1 MADTAGS
8 RTYTRWEAILG
19 KKILLVD
26 DEPVILETYS
36 ALLSEK
42 GFSVVTA
49 SSGREALE
57 TFSGNSFDLVITDL
71 AMPDGD
77 GFKLLEEIKEIS
89 PHTPVIVFT
98 GKIYRAVK
106 EFVAL
111 LGANELLEKSCS
123 TELFISRIKE
133 SLQAPL

>member
-1 MADTAGS
+1 M
-8 RTYTRWEAILG
+8 E

-26 DEPVILETYS
+26 DEPIILETYS

-57 TFSGNSFDLVITDL
+57 TFSHNSFDLVITDL

-106 EFVAL
+106 EFVEL

-123 TELFISRIKE
+123 TELFITRIKE

>member
-1 MADTAGS
+1 M
-8 RTYTRWEAILG
+8 L
-19 KKILLVD
+19 KKRILLVD
-26 DEPVILETYS
+26 DESIILETYS
-36 ALLSEK
+36 SLLSEK

-49 SSGREALE
+49 SSGRQALE
-57 TFSGNSFDLVITDL
+57 TFSSDSFDLVITDL

-77 GFKLLEEIKEIS
+77 GFKLLEEIKERS

-133 SLQAPL
+133 SLQPSL

>member
-1 MADTAGS
+1 M
-8 RTYTRWEAILG
+8 L
-19 KKILLVD
+19 KKRILLVD
-26 DEPVILETYS
+26 DESIILETYS
-36 ALLSEK
+36 SLLSEK

-49 SSGREALE
+49 ASGREALE
-57 TFSGNSFDLVITDL
+57 TFSHDSFDLVITDL

-77 GFKLLEEIKEIS
+77 GFKLLEEIKERS
-89 PHTPVIVFT
+89 PNTPVIVFT

-133 SLQAPL
+133 SLQPSL

>member
-1 MADTAGS
+1 M
-8 RTYTRWEAILG
+8 G

-49 SSGREALE
+49 SSGREALK

>member
-1 MADTAGS
+1 M
-8 RTYTRWEAILG
+8 G

>member
-1 MADTAGS
+1 ML
-8 RTYTRWEAILG
+8 E

-26 DEPVILETYS
+26 DEPIILETYS
-36 ALLSEK
+36 SLLSEK
-42 GFSVVTA
+42 GFSVITA
-49 SSGREALE
+49 RSGREALE
-57 TFSGNSFDLVITDL
+57 TFSRHSFDLVITDL
-71 AMPDGD
+71 AMSDGD
-77 GFKLLEEIKEIS
+77 GFQLLEDIKEKS

-98 GKIYRAVK
+98 GKIYKAVK

-111 LGANELLEKSCS
+111 LGAHELLEKSCS

>member
-1 MADTAGS
+1 L
-8 RTYTRWEAILG
+8 E

-49 SSGREALE
+49 SSGREALK

>member
-1 MADTAGS
+1 M
-8 RTYTRWEAILG
+8 E

-77 GFKLLEEIKEIS
+77 GFKLLEEIKKIS

-133 SLQAPL
+133 SLQVPL

>member
-1 MADTAGS
+1 M
-8 RTYTRWEAILG
+8 E

-57 TFSGNSFDLVITDL
+57 TFSRNSFDLVITDL

>member
-1 MADTAGS
+1 MK
-8 RTYTRWEAILG
+8 ILLPE
-19 KKILLVD
+19 KKMLQKRILLVD
-26 DEPVILETYS
+26 DESIILETYS
-36 ALLSEK
+36 SLLSEK

-57 TFSGNSFDLVITDL
+57 RFSRDSFDLVITDL

-123 TELFISRIKE
+123 TELFISCIKE
-133 SLQAPL
+133 SLQPSL

>member
-1 MADTAGS
+1 MS
-8 RTYTRWEAILG
+8 E

-26 DEPVILETYS
+26 DEHIILETYS
-36 ALLSEK
+36 SLLSEK

-49 SSGREALE
+49 CSGREALE
-57 TFSGNSFDLVITDL
+57 AFCRQPFDLVITDL

-77 GFKLLEEIKEIS
+77 GFALLEEIKGRS

-111 LGANELLEKSCS
+111 LGAYELIEKSCS
-123 TELFISRIKE
+123 TELFVSCVKE
-133 SLQAPL
+133 SLQVQL

>member
-1 MADTAGS
+1 MLEK
-8 RTYTRWEAILG
+8 R
-19 KKILLVD
+19 ILLVD
-26 DEPVILETYS
+26 DESIILETYS
-36 ALLSEK
+36 SLLSEK

-49 SSGREALE
+49 TSGREALE
-57 TFSGNSFDLVITDL
+57 TFSRDSFDLVITDL

-77 GFKLLEEIKEIS
+77 GFKLLEEIKERS

-133 SLQAPL
+133 SLQPSL

>member
-1 MADTAGS
+1 MK
-8 RTYTRWEAILG
+8 ILLPE
-19 KKILLVD
+19 KKMLQKRILLVD
-26 DEPVILETYS
+26 DESIILETYS
-36 ALLSEK
+36 SLLSEK

-57 TFSGNSFDLVITDL
+57 RFSRDSFDLVITDL

-133 SLQAPL
+133 SLQASL

>member
-1 MADTAGS
+1 M
-8 RTYTRWEAILG
+8 E

-49 SSGREALE
+49 SSGREALK

>member
-1 MADTAGS
+1 M
-8 RTYTRWEAILG
+8 E

-26 DEPVILETYS
+26 DETTILETYS
-36 ALLSEK
+36 SLLSEK
-42 GFSVVTA
+42 GFSVITA
-49 SSGREALE
+49 GSGREALE
-57 TFSGNSFDLVITDL
+57 MFSLNSFDLVITDL

-77 GFKLLEEIKEIS
+77 GFQLLEEIKGIS

-98 GKIYRAVK
+98 GKVYRSVK

-133 SLQAPL
+133 SLQASL

>member
-1 MADTAGS
+1 MLEK
-8 RTYTRWEAILG
+8 R
-19 KKILLVD
+19 ILLVD
-26 DEPVILETYS
+26 DESIILETYS
-36 ALLSEK
+36 SLLSEK

-49 SSGREALE
+49 RSGKEALE
-57 TFSGNSFDLVITDL
+57 TFSRHSFDLVITDL

-77 GFKLLEEIKEIS
+77 GFKLLEEIKERS

-123 TELFISRIKE
+123 AELFISRIKE
-133 SLQAPL
+133 SLQPSL

>member
-1 MADTAGS
+1 MK
-8 RTYTRWEAILG
+8 ILLPE
-19 KKILLVD
+19 KKMLQKRILLVD
-26 DEPVILETYS
+26 DESIILETYS
-36 ALLSEK
+36 SLLSEK

-57 TFSGNSFDLVITDL
+57 RFSRDSFDLVITDL

-123 TELFISRIKE
+123 TELFISCIKE
-133 SLQAPL
+133 SLQASL

>member
-1 MADTAGS
+1 M
-8 RTYTRWEAILG
+8 L
-19 KKILLVD
+19 KKRILLVD
-26 DEPVILETYS
+26 DENIILETYS
-36 ALLSEK
+36 SLLSEK

-49 SSGREALE
+49 TSGREALE
-57 TFSGNSFDLVITDL
+57 TFSHNSFDLVITDL

-133 SLQAPL
+133 SLQPSL

>member
-1 MADTAGS
+1 MK
-8 RTYTRWEAILG
+8 ILLPE
-19 KKILLVD
+19 KKMLQKRILLVD
-26 DEPVILETYS
+26 DESIILETYS
-36 ALLSEK
+36 SLLSEK

-57 TFSGNSFDLVITDL
+57 RFSRDSFDLVITDL

-111 LGANELLEKSCS
+111 LGANELLEKSCN
-123 TELFISRIKE
+123 TELFISCIKE
-133 SLQAPL
+133 SLQPSL

>member
-1 MADTAGS
+1 MLQK
-8 RTYTRWEAILG
+8 R
-19 KKILLVD
+19 ILLVD
-26 DEPVILETYS
+26 DESIILETYS
-36 ALLSEK
+36 SLLSEK

-57 TFSGNSFDLVITDL
+57 RFSRDSFDLVITDL

-123 TELFISRIKE
+123 TELFISCIKE
-133 SLQAPL
+133 SLQPSL

>member
-1 MADTAGS
+1 ML
-8 RTYTRWEAILG
+8 E

-26 DEPVILETYS
+26 DENIILETYS
-36 ALLSEK
+36 SLLSEK

-57 TFSGNSFDLVITDL
+57 TFSRGSFDLVITDL

-77 GFKLLEEIKEIS
+77 GFKLLEEIKERS
-89 PHTPVIVFT
+89 PNTPVIVFT

-123 TELFISRIKE
+123 TELFMSCIKE
-133 SLQAPL
+133 SLQPSL

>member
-1 MADTAGS
+1 MLEK
-8 RTYTRWEAILG
+8 R
-19 KKILLVD
+19 ILLVD
-26 DEPVILETYS
+26 DESIILETYS
-36 ALLSEK
+36 SLLSEK

-57 TFSGNSFDLVITDL
+57 TFSRDSFDLVITDL

-77 GFKLLEEIKEIS
+77 GFKLLEEIKERS

-133 SLQAPL
+133 SLQPSL

>member
-1 MADTAGS
+1 MA
-8 RTYTRWEAILG
+8 

-26 DEPVILETYS
+26 DEPIILETYS
-36 ALLSEK
+36 CLLSEK
-42 GFSVVTA
+42 GFAVVTA
-49 SSGREALE
+49 HSGREALE
-57 TFSGNSFDLVITDL
+57 TFSYDTFDLVITDL

-77 GFKLLEEIKEIS
+77 GCKLLEEIKEIS
-89 PHTPVIVFT
+89 PQTLVIVFT
-98 GKIYRAVK
+98 GKVYRAVK

>member
-1 MADTAGS
+1 M
-8 RTYTRWEAILG
+8 E

-57 TFSGNSFDLVITDL
+57 TFFGNSFDLVITDL

-77 GFKLLEEIKEIS
+77 GFKLLEEIKKIS

>member
-1 MADTAGS
+1 MA
-8 RTYTRWEAILG
+8 

-26 DEPVILETYS
+26 DEPIILETYS
-36 ALLSEK
+36 CLLSEK

-49 SSGREALE
+49 CSGREALE

-77 GFKLLEEIKEIS
+77 GFKLLEEIKKIS

-133 SLQAPL
+133 SLQTPL

>member
-1 MADTAGS
+1 MLQK
-8 RTYTRWEAILG
+8 R
-19 KKILLVD
+19 ILLVD
-26 DEPVILETYS
+26 DESIILETYS
-36 ALLSEK
+36 SLLSEK

-57 TFSGNSFDLVITDL
+57 RFSRDSFDLVITDL

-123 TELFISRIKE
+123 TELFISCIKE
-133 SLQAPL
+133 SLQASL

>member
-1 MADTAGS
+1 L
-8 RTYTRWEAILG
+8 E

-57 TFSGNSFDLVITDL
+57 TFSHNSFDLVITDL

-106 EFVAL
+106 EFVEL

>member
-1 MADTAGS
+1 ML
-8 RTYTRWEAILG
+8 E

-26 DEPVILETYS
+26 DENVILETYS
-36 ALLSEK
+36 SLLSEK

-49 SSGREALE
+49 RSGREALE
-57 TFSGNSFDLVITDL
+57 RFSNDSFDLVITDL

-77 GFKLLEEIKEIS
+77 GFKLLEEIKEQS

-133 SLQAPL
+133 SLQPSL

>member
-1 MADTAGS
+1 MLQK
-8 RTYTRWEAILG
+8 R
-19 KKILLVD
+19 ILLVD
-26 DEPVILETYS
+26 DESIILETYS
-36 ALLSEK
+36 SLLSEK
-42 GFSVVTA
+42 GYSVVTA

-57 TFSGNSFDLVITDL
+57 RFSRDSFDLVITDL

-123 TELFISRIKE
+123 TELFISCIRE
-133 SLQAPL
+133 SLQPSL

>member
-1 MADTAGS
+1 MA
-8 RTYTRWEAILG
+8 

-26 DEPVILETYS
+26 DESVILETYS
-36 ALLSEK
+36 CLLSEK
-42 GFSVVTA
+42 GFLVVTA
-49 SSGREALE
+49 RSGREALE

-98 GKIYRAVK
+98 GKVYRAVK

-133 SLQAPL
+133 SLQPPL

>member
-1 MADTAGS
+1 MA
-8 RTYTRWEAILG
+8 

-26 DEPVILETYS
+26 DETIILETYS

-42 GFSVVTA
+42 GFSVLTA
-49 SSGREALE
+49 RSGREALE
-57 TFSGNSFDLVITDL
+57 IFSRNPFDLVITDL

>member
-1 MADTAGS
+1 MLEK
-8 RTYTRWEAILG
+8 R
-19 KKILLVD
+19 ILLVD
-26 DEPVILETYS
+26 DESIILETYS
-36 ALLSEK
+36 SLLSEK

-57 TFSGNSFDLVITDL
+57 TFSRGSFDLVITDL

-77 GFKLLEEIKEIS
+77 GFKLLEEIKERS

-133 SLQAPL
+133 SLQPSL

>member
-1 MADTAGS
+1 M
-8 RTYTRWEAILG
+8 E

-57 TFSGNSFDLVITDL
+57 TFSHNSFDLVITDL

-106 EFVAL
+106 EFVEL

-123 TELFISRIKE
+123 TELFITRIKE